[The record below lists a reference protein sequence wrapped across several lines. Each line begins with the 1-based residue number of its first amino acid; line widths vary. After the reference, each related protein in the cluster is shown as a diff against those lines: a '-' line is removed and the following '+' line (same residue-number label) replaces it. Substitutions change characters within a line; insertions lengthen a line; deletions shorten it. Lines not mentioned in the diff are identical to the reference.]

1 MNKTFIPQI
10 SSLRFFVAMAIVV
23 FHYGRWS
30 WPFNQQ
36 LISDYASMMKLGI
49 NFFFVLSGFIMA
61 INYEHFKEF
70 SWEKTKEFYRKR
82 IVRIMPLYLI
92 ALIVVFLIFFFN
104 YYFDQNILVTQFIE
118 SLFFVQAWNPK
129 DAMSLNY
136 VGWFI
141 SAEMFFY
148 LLFPFIFP
156 KIFSKKGAL
165 KQITIFWLISNL
177 ITAFLC
183 FNLDQNNE
191 FFRNLTRFFPLFHL
205 NQFLIGITAG
215 LFFSKGIKKGN
226 TIFILS
232 LLFLLIYLPIISR
245 GLLPTLHHNG
255 LLAPVFALLIIGA
268 ASSYGIIKKILSLP
282 LFIKMGDISY
292 GIYILQYP
300 VYYLIY
306 RFYDNF
312 HFYNPLKEEGRFY
325 IYLLIL
331 IIVAYISS
339 KTFEPWI
346 RKKLD

>member
-1 MNKTFIPQI
+1 MNKIFIPQL
-10 SSLRFFVAMAIVV
+10 SSLRFMVAIAIVV

-30 WPFNQQ
+30 WPFNQL

-49 NFFFVLSGFIMA
+49 NFFFVLSGFMMA

-70 SWEKTKEFYRKR
+70 SWEKTKEFYKKR
-82 IVRIMPLYLI
+82 ITRIMPLYLV

-104 YYFDQNILVTQFIE
+104 YYFDQDILVAQFIE

-268 ASSYGIIKKILSLP
+268 ASSYGIIKKYYPCHCLLKWEILVMEYIFFNIQFII
-282 LFIKMGDISY
+282 LFIDFMIIFISTT
-292 GIYILQYP
+292 
-300 VYYLIY
+300 
-306 RFYDNF
+306 
-312 HFYNPLKEEGRFY
+312 PLK
-325 IYLLIL
+325 
-331 IIVAYISS
+331 
-339 KTFEPWI
+339 
-346 RKKLD
+346 KKEDSIFIF